1 MTQQDEKQ
9 DLGRSTI
16 LVVDDDEDNRTLVA
30 RVLRRA
36 EFNVVTAANGREALE
51 KVLEQRTDLV
61 ILDVMMPEIDGYE
74 VYHRLKESDRTRNI
88 PIIMLTALN
97 MADQVEK
104 ALNIAPS
111 WYIAKP
117 FDARYLLKRVRQ
129 VLFSA
134 RNPRPLSS

>member
-1 MTQQDEKQ
+1 MD
-9 DLGRSTI
+9 RATI
-16 LVVDDDEDNRTLVA
+16 LVVDDDEDNRTLVS
-30 RVLRRA
+30 RVLGRN
-36 EFNVVTAANGREALE
+36 EFDVVTAATGPEALE
-51 KVLEQRTDLV
+51 KVLEHPIDLV
-61 ILDVMMPEIDGYE
+61 ILDVMMPGMDGYE

-117 FDARYLLKRVRQ
+117 FDAKYLLKRVRQ
-129 VLFSA
+129 ALFSA
-134 RNPRPLSS
+134 RNPRPLSP